1 MAHELRNLPS
11 EAGLVRG
18 LSRKGNC
25 YDNAHMESRFHGLK
39 TEMVYF
45 EDFRSMEKGMR
56 ELRDALATT
65 ARLTSRQAWLQYQ
78 CPFFWVS
85 PDCVV
90 KSCSTLPRF
99 WLSSPC
105 LQRQERKICMEQALR
120 DVNTIS
126 NNDVPLQKG
135 GAVA

>member
-56 ELRDALATT
+56 ELRDTLATT
-65 ARLTSRQAWLQYQ
+65 ARLNSRPCMATV
-78 CPFFWVS
+78 PVS
-85 PDCVV
+85 VFLG
-90 KSCSTLPRF
+90 KSRLRSEILF
-99 WLSSPC
+99 DIA
-105 LQRQERKICMEQALR
+105 KILA
-120 DVNTIS
+120 
-126 NNDVPLQKG
+126 
-135 GAVA
+135 